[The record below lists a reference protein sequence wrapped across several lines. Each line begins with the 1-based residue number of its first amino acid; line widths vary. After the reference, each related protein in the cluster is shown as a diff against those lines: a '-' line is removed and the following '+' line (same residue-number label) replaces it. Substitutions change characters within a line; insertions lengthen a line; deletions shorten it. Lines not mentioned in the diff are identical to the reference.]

1 MIMLTLT
8 QEFNGLSPFD
18 VYRERYVDVIK
29 MYADVMDMKKEQARL
44 SNPNRVVRRRA
55 GDDWF

>member
-1 MIMLTLT
+1 MFTLT

-29 MYADVMDMKKEQARL
+29 MYADLREMKKTEERL
-44 SNPNRVVRRRA
+44 TNPNRVVRRRA